1 MHVSI
6 DGQRLWSSLMA
17 MAEIGATPNGGS
29 NRLALTPEDTAGRQ
43 QLIEWCADIGC
54 HVRSDPVG
62 NLFFHRP
69 GARDDLEPA
78 AVGSHLDTQPKGG
91 RFDGVLGVL
100 AGLEVFRTLHDHQI
114 VTERPL
120 ELIVWTNEEGSRFA
134 PAMMASGTYAGVF
147 TVDETLARQ
156 DEQGI
161 SFGQALEETGMKGS
175 LPIGEPRL
183 ASFLELHIE
192 QGPVLEE
199 EGLDIGVVTG
209 VQGMRWFDL
218 TIEGNA
224 AHAGTTPMAYRHDA
238 LAAAARLIDRL
249 YAIAATDT
257 RGESKV
263 TFGCLEIDTP
273 SRNVI
278 PARVTLTV
286 DLRHVHDDQL
296 DELEARFYSEL
307 DALVEAFGV
316 VVTPQRLWH
325 SPVVAFNEQCIAS
338 IEQATR
344 ARGIA
349 YRRMLSGAGHDA
361 VYVSRAAPTAMI
373 FIPCRD
379 GISHNEAE
387 YATPEQCALGT
398 QVLCDALLQNA
409 NDFEVTQ

>member
-6 DGQRLWSSLMA
+6 NAQRLWSSLMA

-29 NRLALTPEDTAGRQ
+29 NRLALTREDTAGRQ
-43 QLIEWCADIGC
+43 QLIEWCAEIGC
-54 HVRSDPVG
+54 HMRSDAVG
-62 NLFFHRP
+62 NLFFRRP
-69 GARDDLEPA
+69 GARNDLAPA

-100 AGLEVFRTLHDHQI
+100 AGLEVFRTLHEHQI

-134 PAMMASGTYAGVF
+134 PAMVASGTYAGVF

-161 SFGQALEETGMKGS
+161 RFGQALDETGLKGQ

-199 EGLDIGVVTG
+199 AALDIGVVTG
-209 VQGMRWFDL
+209 VQGIRWFDL
-218 TIEGNA
+218 TIEGSA
-224 AHAGTTPMAYRHDA
+224 AHAGTTPMASRHDA

-249 YAIAATDT
+249 YAIAADDPS
-257 RGESKV
+257 GDSKV
-263 TFGCLEIDTP
+263 TFGCLEVDTP

-278 PARVTLTV
+278 PARVTMTV
-286 DLRHVHDDQL
+286 DLRHVSDDQL
-296 DELEARFYSEL
+296 ATLEARFKGEL
-307 DALVEAFGV
+307 DALVESFGV
-316 VVTPQRLWH
+316 VVTPQRLWS
-325 SPVVAFNEQCIAS
+325 SPVVTFNDHCIAA
-338 IEQATR
+338 IEQATK

-361 VYVSRAAPTAMI
+361 VYVSRVAPTAMI

-387 YATPEQCALGT
+387 YATSEQCALGT
-398 QVLCDALLQNA
+398 QVLCDALLHNA
-409 NDFEVTQ
+409 NHLEAIQ